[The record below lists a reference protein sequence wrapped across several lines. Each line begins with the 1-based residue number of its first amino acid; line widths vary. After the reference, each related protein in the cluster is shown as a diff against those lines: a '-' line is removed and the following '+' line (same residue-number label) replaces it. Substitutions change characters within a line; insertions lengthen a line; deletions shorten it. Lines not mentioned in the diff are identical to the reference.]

1 MKICTGT
8 PGCTPSG
15 VRTVRAAKCRQ
26 SGAICITFRGS
37 DSPLPWFVGKHVI
50 RSIVL
55 CLLLGYSLPPPDADV
70 LYVRPLSSLG
80 DAFWWPVTIVT
91 QDFANATQ
99 GRDHQLEAM
108 CWNMLRSTRKP
119 LISLTF
125 FWVAV
130 CAFLYLLTGIRT
142 GSEIINPSQ
151 LISTRIKNCQLQKV
165 RVGFAKTH
173 KTASRW
179 NGSRSLQSMWQRH
192 WLLFGVNPSQLSNE
206 LTGLFFPAPFKI
218 SSSNMVY
225 HTI

>member
-1 MKICTGT
+1 M
-8 PGCTPSG
+8 
-15 VRTVRAAKCRQ
+15 
-26 SGAICITFRGS
+26 
-37 DSPLPWFVGKHVI
+37 W
-50 RSIVL
+50 
-55 CLLLGYSLPPPDADV
+55 
-70 LYVRPLSSLG
+70 
-80 DAFWWPVTIVT
+80 
-91 QDFANATQ
+91 
-99 GRDHQLEAM
+99 
-108 CWNMLRSTRKP
+108 WNMLRNTRKP

-125 FWVAV
+125 VWVAV

-179 NGSRSLQSMWQRH
+179 NGSRSLQSMWQRR
-192 WLLFGVNPSQLSNE
+192 WLLFGVNPSQSSNE

-225 HTI
+225 HTIWNASAAGRHLIPLTIIWRRADYLWVWRICEMKMCLITGR